1 MSEPDSYIIDIKDDE
16 NTAPITRNIV
26 TGISNAEIISRYR
39 DYESRY
45 TNNPQLWKWK
55 RQQTTSDG
63 DVESGFHKVRRLYDD
78 KTSNNEILR
87 IVKKMKEN
95 ENYNDAQIAGGVL
108 INFINGRNQFG
119 YIIDN
124 YESPAVAWANRTLG
138 TRLGGRKQTKRRQLR
153 TKRTR
158 RSKQNTNNK
167 R

>member
-16 NTAPITRNIV
+16 NTIPTITDNIV
-26 TGISNAEIISRYR
+26 TGIKNAEIIGRYR

-45 TNNPQLWKWK
+45 KINPTGWKWE
-55 RQQTTSDG
+55 RQQTSSDG
-63 DVESGFHKVRRLYDD
+63 DIESNNHMIRRLYDEIISD
-78 KTSNNEILR
+78 NEILR

-138 TRLGGRKQTKRRQLR
+138 TRFGGRKQTKRKQRR

-158 RSKQNTNNK
+158 RSKQT

>member
-16 NTAPITRNIV
+16 NTAPITSNIV

-45 TNNPQLWKWK
+45 TNNPKLWKWK
-55 RQQTTSDG
+55 RQETTSDG
-63 DVESGFHKVRRLYDD
+63 DIESNNHKVRRLYDERITD
-78 KTSNNEILR
+78 NEILR
-87 IVKKMKEN
+87 IVKKMKAHS
-95 ENYNDAQIAGGVL
+95 NYNDSQIAGGVL

-124 YESPAVAWANRTLG
+124 YDPSSPLKRVASVFG
-138 TRLGGRKQTKRRQLR
+138 FGGRKQTKRKQRR

-158 RSKQNTNNK
+158 RTKQN

>member
-1 MSEPDSYIIDIKDDE
+1 MSEPDSYAIDIKDDE
-16 NTAPITRNIV
+16 NTAPITTIIV
-26 TGISNAEIISRYR
+26 TGITKAEIIRRYR

-45 TNNPQLWKWK
+45 TNNPKLWKWP

-63 DVESGFHKVRRLYDD
+63 DIESNNHKVRRLYDERITD
-78 KTSNNEILR
+78 NEILR

-95 ENYNDAQIAGGVL
+95 KNYTDAQIAGGVL

-124 YESPAVAWANRTLG
+124 YESPAVAWTNRTLG
-138 TRLGGRKQTKRRQLR
+138 TRLGGRKQTKRKQRR

-158 RSKQNTNNK
+158 RTNQN

>member
-16 NTAPITRNIV
+16 NTIPTITDNIV
-26 TGISNAEIISRYR
+26 TGIKNAEIIGRYR

-45 TNNPQLWKWK
+45 TNNPQLWKWD

-63 DVESGFHKVRRLYDD
+63 DVESGFRKGRRLYDERISD
-78 KTSNNEILR
+78 NEILR

-95 ENYNDAQIAGGVL
+95 KNYNNAQIAGGVL

-138 TRLGGRKQTKRRQLR
+138 TRLGGRKQTKRRQRR
-153 TKRTR
+153 TKKTR
-158 RSKQNTNNK
+158 RTKQN